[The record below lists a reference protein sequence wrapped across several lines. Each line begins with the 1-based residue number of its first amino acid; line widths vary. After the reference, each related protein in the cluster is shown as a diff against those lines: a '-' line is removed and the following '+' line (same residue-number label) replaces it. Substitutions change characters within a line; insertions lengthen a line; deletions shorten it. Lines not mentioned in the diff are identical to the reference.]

1 MDGSRLMR
9 NNRSG
14 ENGIIPPRSERVFQK
29 HNYWYYTTRE
39 GVEIGPFDN
48 SEAARKGAV
57 EFVDFVL
64 NAEPAVLEALSR
76 YSSRA
81 A

>member
-1 MDGSRLMR
+1 MGRLRLMIK
-9 NNRSG
+9 NRSG
-14 ENGIIPPRSERVFQK
+14 EYGNVPQRSERVFQK

-39 GVEIGPFDN
+39 GVDIGPFDS
-48 SEAARKGAV
+48 SEAASKGAT

-64 NAEPAVLEALSR
+64 NAEPTVLETLSR